1 MKIYYMILMYIWMII
16 FWIAG
21 EEGLLKNMGPFMEII
36 GPYLPVIVFIF
47 KMLIL
52 IYSIRGIFYIK
63 TDIEI
68 PIILVWL
75 ITFIISFGYNYL
87 LSKDV
92 EIQLYN
98 ISFDLFWVFD
108 ITLFALS
115 IISFGLYTF
124 YKVIDE

>member
-1 MKIYYMILMYIWMII
+1 MKIYYMILMYIWTII

-108 ITLFALS
+108 IILFTLS
-115 IISFGLYTF
+115 TISFGLYTF

>member
-68 PIILVWL
+68 PII
-75 ITFIISFGYNYL
+75 
-87 LSKDV
+87 
-92 EIQLYN
+92 
-98 ISFDLFWVFD
+98 
-108 ITLFALS
+108 
-115 IISFGLYTF
+115 
-124 YKVIDE
+124 